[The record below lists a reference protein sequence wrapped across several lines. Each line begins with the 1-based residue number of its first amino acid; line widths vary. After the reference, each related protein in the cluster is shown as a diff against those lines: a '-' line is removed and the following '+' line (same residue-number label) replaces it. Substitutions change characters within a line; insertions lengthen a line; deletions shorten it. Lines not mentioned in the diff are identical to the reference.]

1 MKINKIKITKISL
14 KKLKKMLLKNN
25 DFIKLYNEYKLKKSY
40 NYYIN
45 YLIQN
50 ISLNNESFLLEKEYI
65 DISYFKY
72 NNIIFNMDYIWEE
85 FKDILDG
92 DVITKVI
99 FRKFKND
106 GSIIAVFPEN
116 VENNYK
122 ISCYMHVGQHF
133 SIDYDELKKES
144 TLATEEEYIKLKD
157 ELHNIGYVNIKV
169 LKNLR

>member
-1 MKINKIKITKISL
+1 MKITKISL
-14 KKLKKMLLKNN
+14 KKLKKILLKNN
-25 DFIKLYNEYKLKKSY
+25 DFIKLYNGYKLKKSY

-45 YLIQN
+45 YLIHN
-50 ISLNNESFLLEKEYI
+50 ISLNSESFLLEKEYI

-72 NNIIFNMDYIWEE
+72 NNVIFNMDYIWEE

-116 VENNYK
+116 VESNYK

-157 ELHNIGYVNIKV
+157 ELHNIGYINIKV
-169 LKNLR
+169 LKKSKIKY